1 MIACEENKALYEETV
16 KIRYSEMDCDLV
28 LKPGA
33 MLQFL
38 QDLASDN
45 AEQLGFGYS
54 YIIKHNLAWFLLKY
68 RLEFEDYPEGIYDI
82 TIRTEPRGYNKIF
95 AYRDFYILHGDKQIG
110 RAASTWAL
118 VDLDTKSMASAAG
131 VLADN
136 KSMLQYQKR
145 ENDLNYGKIILPE
158 KYDAE
163 KLFEVRFDD
172 LDVNKHVNNAN
183 YIVWAI
189 EPLDFVFRRSHK
201 LKTVDMMFKKEI
213 TYGNK
218 VLSQVAINGNTTIH
232 AVKNAETGEE
242 LCLASAE
249 WIDR

>member
-1 MIACEENKALYEETV
+1 MALFEETV

-45 AEQLGFGYS
+45 AEQLDFGYS
-54 YIIKHNLAWFLLKY
+54 YIIKQNLAWFLLKY
-68 RLEFEDYPEGIYDI
+68 RLEFDDYPEEIYDL
-82 TIRTEPRGYNKIF
+82 TIKTEPRGYNKMF
-95 AYRDFYILHGDKQIG
+95 AYRDFYIFHQGKQIG
-110 RAASTWAL
+110 RATSTWTL
-118 VDLDTKSMASAAG
+118 VDLTTKSMANASEIFAN
-131 VLADN
+131 N
-136 KSMLQYQKR
+136 KFMYLHDKR
-145 ENDLNYGKIILPE
+145 EDDLNYGKIRLPE
-158 KYDAE
+158 KFDIE
-163 KLFEVRFDD
+163 KTFEVRFDD

-189 EPLDFVFRRSHK
+189 EPLDFEFRRSHK

-218 VLSQVAINGNTTIH
+218 VLSEVAINGNSTIH

-242 LCLASAE
+242 LCVMNAE
-249 WIDR
+249 WVEK

>member
-1 MIACEENKALYEETV
+1 
-16 KIRYSEMDCDLV
+16 MDCDLV

-45 AEQLGFGYS
+45 AEQLDFGYS

-68 RLEFEDYPEGIYDI
+68 RLEFDDYPEGIYDL
-82 TIRTEPRGYNKIF
+82 TIKTEPRGYNKMF
-95 AYRDFYILHGDKQIG
+95 AYRDFYITHQGKQIG
-110 RAASTWAL
+110 RAASTWTL
-118 VDLDTKSMASAAG
+118 VDLTTKSMANASEIFAN
-131 VLADN
+131 N
-136 KSMLQYQKR
+136 KYMTQNEKR
-145 ENDLNYGKIILPE
+145 EDDLSYGKIRLPE
-158 KYDAE
+158 RFDVE
-163 KLFEVRFDD
+163 KTFEVRFDD

-189 EPLDFVFRRSHK
+189 EPLSFDFRRSHK

-213 TYGNK
+213 TYGNT
-218 VLSQVAINGNTTIH
+218 VLSEVAIDGNKTIH

-242 LCLASAE
+242 LCVMNAE
-249 WIDR
+249 WVEK

>member
-1 MIACEENKALYEETV
+1 MALFEETV

-68 RLEFEDYPEGIYDI
+68 RLEFDDYPEGIYDL
-82 TIRTEPRGYNKIF
+82 TIKTEPRGYNKMF
-95 AYRDFYILHGDKQIG
+95 AFRDFYIAHQGKQIG
-110 RAASTWAL
+110 RATSTWTL
-118 VDLDTKSMASAAG
+118 VDLSTKSMANVAE
-131 VLADN
+131 VLANNEFMYLHD
-136 KSMLQYQKR
+136 KR
-145 ENDLNYGKIILPE
+145 EDDLNYGKIRLPE
-158 KYDAE
+158 KFDFE
-163 KLFEVRFDD
+163 KTVEVRFDD

-189 EPLDFVFRRSHK
+189 EPLDFDFRRSHK

-213 TYGNK
+213 TYGNT
-218 VLSQVAINGNTTIH
+218 VLSQVAIDGNTTIH

-242 LCLASAE
+242 LCVMNAE
-249 WIDR
+249 WIEK

>member
-1 MIACEENKALYEETV
+1 MALFEETV

-45 AEQLGFGYS
+45 AEQLDFGYS

-68 RLEFEDYPEGIYDI
+68 RLEFDDYPEGIYDL
-82 TIRTEPRGYNKIF
+82 TIKTEPRGYNKMF
-95 AYRDFYILHGDKQIG
+95 AFRDFYITHQGKQIG
-110 RAASTWAL
+110 RAASTWTL
-118 VDLDTKSMASAAG
+118 VDLTTKSMANASEIFAN
-131 VLADN
+131 N
-136 KSMLQYQKR
+136 KYMTLHEKR
-145 ENDLNYGKIILPE
+145 EDDLNYEKIRLPE
-158 KYDAE
+158 KFDVE
-163 KLFEVRFDD
+163 KTFEVRFDD

-189 EPLDFVFRRSHK
+189 EPLSFDFRRSHK

-213 TYGNK
+213 TYGNS
-218 VLSQVAINGNTTIH
+218 VLSEVAIDGNKTIH
-232 AVKNAETGEE
+232 AVKNSQTGEE
-242 LCLASAE
+242 LCVMNAE
-249 WIDR
+249 WIEK